1 MKTEFRKMIQGVGA
15 VLMLAVHTTAWGTN
29 TQVLAD
35 DDFVVDVDND
45 TWIYSMGPTGCVEF
59 AGYTIGESYHSLTNG
74 AKIVCDDV
82 VKCYT
87 PTVSLDPPC
96 HGIKSL
102 NLCLSPL
109 NHILVSMSASRVM
122 DFRDRQELMGVGL
135 SIFDDL
141 VKHSGKTHPKFMFTA
156 PHRPY
161 WPSRKSIVNLWE
173 GPLPRLYMANES
185 MWPTSKIIFAT
196 SKTYVGDCIIH
207 LKMGVANYDE
217 YDLSFSASSKSAA
230 AKSEKEFRTAFRAKH
245 DGKTYEEWSKKRAQ
259 KEGGTGNNGNRMRK
273 II

>member
-1 MKTEFRKMIQGVGA
+1 MEAECRKMIQCVGIA
-15 VLMLAVHTTAWGTN
+15 LILAVHTTAWCANSQPIG
-29 TQVLAD
+29 D

-102 NLCLSPL
+102 NLCLSPQ

-196 SKTYVGDCIIH
+196 SKTHVGDCIIH

-217 YDLSFSASSKSAA
+217 YDLSFSVNGTSIA
-230 AKSEKEFRTAFRAKH
+230 EKALMEFQSAFRAKH
-245 DGKTYEEWSKKRAQ
+245 NGMTYEEWSKKRAQ
-259 KEGGTGNNGNRMRK
+259 KATGAVQ
-273 II
+273 